1 MGEKSEPAK
10 AEFFILAL
18 WIYWK
23 KYTRGILCWL
33 GLILHQRTCHYHPS
47 SQEVFWLLQQLKH
60 NQVKS
65 KEKLIYNFD
74 FSWSKIVCFF
84 PDFLDYSAMRA
95 SKLGTSMMTTYKK
108 IWWCLLPAY
117 LLKLN
122 CIKIKIPKFL
132 QSPSHLKASLFLQT

>member
-84 PDFLDYSAMRA
+84 PDFFDYSTALSIML
-95 SKLGTSMMTTYKK
+95 SEMMS
-108 IWWCLLPAY
+108 
-117 LLKLN
+117 
-122 CIKIKIPKFL
+122 IKIGQHDDYIQENLMVFAACIFVEAKL
-132 QSPSHLKASLFLQT
+132 H